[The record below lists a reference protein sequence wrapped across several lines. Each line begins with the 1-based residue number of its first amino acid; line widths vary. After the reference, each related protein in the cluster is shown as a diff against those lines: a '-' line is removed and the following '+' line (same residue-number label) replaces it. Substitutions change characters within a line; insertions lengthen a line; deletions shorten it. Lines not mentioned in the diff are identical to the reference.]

1 MILPSGE
8 KFQELCDVYIGEQS
22 DFEYNPKILAQK
34 DKQLYIHNIPD
45 NYNNPKLVFCYT
57 HLIEKLYE
65 QLAKFKNPFVLISHN
80 SDYIITD
87 SHKYIG
93 DSPKIIHW
101 FTQNLGTTHPKIS
114 FIPIGIANSC
124 WPHGNEINFKNILA
138 NPINKQFT
146 VYFNFKVQTNKEK
159 RQPCKDILETTGLQF
174 IPTLPP
180 DAYLDLLSQHNFS
193 ICPEGN
199 GIDSHRIWESILLKT
214 IPIML
219 RNPFT
224 EIIAKEYPCILLDKW
239 EDLNNDTFNYNN
251 NNIVFPSI
259 DFTYFKNKILSLL

>member
-34 DKQLYIHNIPD
+34 NKQLYIHSIPD

-57 HLIEKLYE
+57 HLVEKLYE
-65 QLAKFKNPFVLISHN
+65 QFAKFQNNFILISHN
-80 SDYIITD
+80 SDYNITD
-87 SHKYIG
+87 KDKYIAEH
-93 DSPKIIHW
+93 PKIIHW
-101 FTQNLGTTHPKIS
+101 FTQNLATSHPKIS

-124 WPHGNEINFKNILA
+124 WSHGNESNFKDILA
-138 NPINKQFT
+138 TPINKEFT
-146 VYFNFKVQTNKEK
+146 VYFNFRVETNKEK
-159 RQPCKDILETTGLQF
+159 RQPCKDILVNAGLQF
-174 IPTLPP
+174 IPDLPP
-180 DAYLDLLSQHNFS
+180 DTYLDVLSRHYYS

-199 GIDSHRIWESILLKT
+199 GIDSHRIWESLLLNT

-224 EIIAKEYPCILLDKW
+224 EMILKEYPCILLHRW
-239 EDLNNDTFNYNN
+239 EDLTIETLQ
-251 NNIVFPSI
+251 NIANREFSSI
-259 DFTYFKNKILSLL
+259 DFMGFKNRILEYI